1 MKYERIDM
9 GSYHIHFIST
19 NKFKTTTIS
28 INFREKIKKEDITIR
43 RFLFQILTNTTKKY
57 NTERLFEIELENLY
71 SLSLYHSNLKFGN
84 YINSYIDIKFLNDKY
99 SDDKLLYNSID
110 LLYEIL
116 FNPNVINNSFESN
129 IFNIIKNKLNLS
141 IKSLKENTGKY
152 ASNKAL
158 QTMDKS
164 DPISFNMWGDKKD
177 LKNIDEKSLYNYYK
191 HVLDTNII
199 DIFVVGNVNNDEVL
213 EYIKNK
219 FKFKERKDIN
229 IDPFITYNKV
239 PKLITKSEVMNINQ
253 SKLVIVCKVLNLSLF
268 ERRYVLPIY
277 TSILG
282 AGSTSR
288 LFTNVREKNSLAYS
302 INAINNNPN
311 SILMIN
317 CGIDSD
323 NYEKTLNLIMN
334 EINIKNIDKTEVD
347 SARKELISS
356 VETLLDSPSNII
368 NYYYGMEVFKADKID
383 LKIKN
388 YNRVTIKDIES
399 LSNKIKPAAIYFL
412 KGIDYEEE

>member
-239 PKLITKSEVMNINQ
+239 PKLITKSEVMNIHQ

-412 KGIDYEEE
+412 KGIEYEEE

>member
-129 IFNIIKNKLNLS
+129 TFNIIKNKLNLS

>member
-129 IFNIIKNKLNLS
+129 TFNIIKNKLNLS

-239 PKLITKSEVMNINQ
+239 PKLITKSEVMNIHQ